1 MVVEAGVD
9 SLVLVSWRCENCW
22 RLSKPRCWE
31 CCLPIVDKVTG
42 LTVNWSS
49 ASNPSLQMLTAL
61 DRSYHPACFVCS
73 KCSKML
79 EGTEFL
85 VTGEEVKSVTCRE
98 CYVK

>member
-1 MVVEAGVD
+1 MIESDVDHVVTHPHLEHVEGRLPLLFSRGGECG
-9 SLVLVSWRCENCW
+9 SL
-22 RLSKPRCWE
+22 
-31 CCLPIVDKVTG
+31 

-85 VTGEEVKSVTCRE
+85 VTGEETTV
-98 CYVK
+98 